1 MCVLV
6 LMSQLSLS
14 NKMKIVR
21 CFSDAA
27 AASILEQRM
36 FCAKFKLRY
45 VYSACE
51 QFKAKEKLLIALYIM
66 TCIVGGFAALMGV
79 FILYAPSEMHRNA
92 HHRHMIDVLCDFD
105 V

>member
-6 LMSQLSLS
+6 LITQLSLS

-51 QFKAKEKLLIALYIM
+51 QFKAKEKLLIALHYDVHCWRLCG
-66 TCIVGGFAALMGV
+66 TDGGV
-79 FILYAPSEMHRNA
+79 YFICAIRNA
-92 HHRHMIDVLCDFD
+92 SQRAPPPHD
-105 V
+105 